1 MEFSPKTHGRRS
13 IRLQGYDY
21 SQAGAYFVTIVAWRR
36 EMLFGEMVDGKTP
49 QGGHLVLNDFGRI
62 VCEEWERT
70 AAVRPRVELGV
81 YIVMPNH
88 IHGIL
93 VFTDNV
99 MNDVTVGADGR
110 PPLRGCIIQA
120 ILPYNFVNPFRWE
133 ASCQNQNVP

>member
-1 MEFSPKTHGRRS
+1 MEFGPKIHGRRS

-21 SQAGAYFVTIVAWRR
+21 SQAGAYFVTVVAWRR

-49 QGGHLVLNDFGRI
+49 QGVCVVLNDFGRI

-70 AAVRPRVELGV
+70 AAVRPRVELGA

-93 VFTDNV
+93 VFRTHLKN
-99 MNDVTVGADGR
+99 GFG
-110 PPLRGCIIQA
+110 
-120 ILPYNFVNPFRWE
+120 
-133 ASCQNQNVP
+133 